1 MENFD
6 FILENLRFHLVEED
20 TIIFNGWFRDDN
32 PDKRQIEVYLDDEL
46 IPVSIDTKKGIEV
59 RQKYLYRKANI
70 SEEIFGTFT
79 LPKGWETKRK
89 LVVKTLHNNN
99 RTVCCVVQI
108 NNLIKRQY
116 EVPYFV
122 ESVENVEGK
131 VVIAGWAIGTGE
143 LQYSFSCNGKPYEIE
158 VTKNYRRDVMAVFPE
173 LSDSIESG
181 FKIVV
186 SEDLAGDIE
195 LIISCGDKQ
204 SVYNSK
210 LMRIN
215 NETVELPLVFKAVR
229 YFKNYGLKATIQ
241 HSKDK
246 LFKSNDKSDATALYE
261 AWRKK
266 NDITAEELEA
276 QRQVKFDYEPKFTIV
291 IPLYNTRIK
300 FLREMIDSIVAQTY
314 SNWELC
320 LADGT
325 GENSPLIPVLEEY
338 SGKDSRIK
346 YSVLKDNNGI
356 SENTNAAIAM
366 ATGEYIVLADHD
378 DIVPAN
384 ALFECAKALNEGQ
397 KAGKNIDVIYS
408 DEDKVDMRGKKFFE
422 PHFKSGYNVDLL
434 CSMNYICHLF
444 VVKSSLIGTLKKRD
458 GAVLRKEFDG
468 AQDHDFILRC
478 CEIAENIHHIPQI
491 LYHWRCHLD
500 STAANPESKMYAF
513 EAGRK
518 AVEEHYK
525 RIGVP
530 AEVVHGQFYGM
541 YKTNYKWEEEP
552 LISIIIPNKDHI
564 DDLKTC
570 MDSIDEKS
578 TYRNYEFIIVENNST
593 ESETFEFYKSIE
605 NRENVN
611 VLYYDDEFNFS
622 RINNF
627 GEKHAKGD
635 YILLLNND
643 TEIINPDCL
652 KEMLGYCMRDDV
664 GMVGARLYYED
675 DIIQHAGVILGFGGM
690 AGHAFIGSSR
700 FDNGYFSRIISA
712 QDLSAVTAACMM
724 VKKSVYEEVGG
735 LNEDFKVAFNDID
748 FCMMVR
754 KAGYL
759 IVYNPA
765 VELYHYESKSRGLED
780 TPEKVERFNS
790 EVARFID
797 TWNKE
802 LEAGDPYY
810 NINLS
815 LDKADFS
822 LKE

>member
-1 MENFD
+1 MENYD
-6 FILENLRFHLVEED
+6 FVLENIRFHLIEKD
-20 TIIFNGWFRDDN
+20 TLIFNGWFRDDN
-32 PDKRQIEVYLDDEL
+32 PDNRKIEVYLDDSL
-46 IPVSIDTKKGIEV
+46 IPADYEIKKGIEV
-59 RQKYLYRKANI
+59 RQKYLYRNANI
-70 SEEIFGTFT
+70 NEEIFGTIV
-79 LPKGWETKRK
+79 LPQDWKERQKLTVKSVKEGSSAVSCSIKVASLIERQSEVEYYIETEE
-89 LVVKTLHNNN
+89 LA
-99 RTVCCVVQI
+99 
-108 NNLIKRQY
+108 
-116 EVPYFV
+116 
-122 ESVENVEGK
+122 EGK
-131 VVIAGWAIGTGE
+131 MTLAGWAMGAVTPE
-143 LQYSFSCNGKPYEIE
+143 FEVFCNGSKVQAE
-158 VTKNYRRDVMAVFPE
+158 VTKTYRKDVKAVFPE
-173 LSDSIESG
+173 AGTDVQAG

-186 SEDLAGDIE
+186 NNAQKGKYKLVIT
-195 LIISCGDKQ
+195 CGDKKSEYCKQ
-204 SVYNSK
+204 NSALK
-210 LMRIN
+210 KFNSEENVAYR
-215 NETVELPLVFKAVR
+215 TVR
-229 YFKNYGLKATIQ
+229 YLKRYGAMATVKQIGKKL
-241 HSKDK
+241 SGKDK
-246 LFKSNDKSDATALYE
+246 AIVDLYP

-266 NDITAEELEA
+266 HEIKQAELDE
-276 QRQVKFDYEPKFTIV
+276 QRGIKFDYEPVFSIV

-300 FLREMIDSIVAQTY
+300 FLREMIDSIINQTY
-314 SNWELC
+314 GRWELC

-325 GENSPLIPVLEEY
+325 GENSPLIPVLKEY
-338 SGKDSRIK
+338 AEKDTRIK

-356 SENTNAAIAM
+356 SENTNAAISM

-384 ALFECAKALNEGQ
+384 ALFECAKALNEGKQ
-397 KAGKNIDVIYS
+397 TGKNIDVIYS
-408 DEDKVDMRGKKFFE
+408 DEDKVDMKGKKYFE
-422 PHFKSGYNVDLL
+422 PHFKSDYNIDLL

-444 VVKSSLIGTLKKRD
+444 VVKSSLVNELKKRD
-458 GAVLRKEFDG
+458 GAVLRREYDG

-478 CEIAENIHHIPQI
+478 CELAENVYHIPKI

-513 EAGRK
+513 EAGRR

-541 YKTNYKWEEEP
+541 FKTNYKWTEEP

-564 DDLKTC
+564 ADLRKC
-570 MDSIDEKS
+570 MDSIDKKS

-593 ESETFEFYKSIE
+593 EPETFEYYKSISE
-605 NRENVN
+605 RDNVT
-611 VLYYDDEFNFS
+611 VLYYEGDFNFS

-627 GEKHAKGD
+627 GEKHARGE
-635 YILLLNND
+635 YVLLLNND

-652 KEMLGYCMRDDV
+652 KEMLGYCMREDV

-675 DIIQHAGVILGFGGM
+675 DTIQHAGVVLGFGGM
-690 AGHAFIGSSR
+690 AGHTFIGSSR
-700 FDNGYFSRIISA
+700 YDNGYFSRIICA
-712 QDLSAVTAACMM
+712 QDYSAVTAACMM
-724 VKKSVYEEVGG
+724 VKKAVYEQVGG

-797 TWNKE
+797 RWHKE
-802 LEAGDPYY
+802 LAAGDPYY
-810 NINLS
+810 NPNLT

-822 LKE
+822 LNV

>member
-6 FILENLRFHLVEED
+6 FILENLRFHLTEKD

-32 PDKRQIEVYLDDEL
+32 PDKRQIEVYLDDE
-46 IPVSIDTKKGIEV
+46 PVSLSIDIKKGIEV
-59 RQKYLYRKANI
+59 RQKYLYRKANV
-70 SEEIFGTFT
+70 SEELFVKVKLPEGWKNHKKLYVRT
-79 LPKGWETKRK
+79 LYNE
-89 LVVKTLHNNN
+89 N
-99 RTVCCVVQI
+99 RPVCCAI
-108 NNLIKRQY
+108 NVCRLIERQN
-116 EVPYFV
+116 EVEYYIETEEIV
-122 ESVENVEGK
+122 DGK
-131 VVIAGWAIGTGE
+131 MIISGWAMGTSDVEFE
-143 LQYSFSCNGKPYEIE
+143 LCCNGKKLEFE
-158 VTKNYRRDVMAVFPE
+158 LTQNFRKDVSAVFPE
-173 LSDSIESG
+173 ADDEVQAG
-181 FKIVV
+181 FKIVANDPP
-186 SEDLAGDIE
+186 EGTIE
-195 LIISCGDKQ
+195 LVISCGEKKSIYSTKRQ
-204 SVYNSK
+204 LLQNANSGESLAIK
-210 LMRIN
+210 G
-215 NETVELPLVFKAVR
+215 FR
-229 YFKNYGLKATIQ
+229 YLKNYGVIATIK
-241 HSKDK
+241 HTKDR
-246 LFKSNDKSDATALYE
+246 LFGVKGEQDDLYP

-266 NDITAEELEA
+266 YEIKPDEIAA
-276 QRQVKFDYEPKFTIV
+276 QRQVKFDYEPKFSIV

-300 FLREMIDSIVAQTY
+300 FLREMMDSIINQTY
-314 SNWELC
+314 TNWELC
-320 LADGT
+320 LADGS
-325 GENSPLIPVLEEY
+325 GEGSKLISVLKDYAE
-338 SGKDSRIK
+338 KDSRIK

-356 SENTNAAIAM
+356 SENTNAAISM
-366 ATGEYIVLADHD
+366 ATGEFIVLSDHD

-384 ALFECAKALNEGQ
+384 ALFECAKALNEG
-397 KAGKNIDVIYS
+397 KKSGKNIDVIYT
-408 DEDKVDMRGKKFFE
+408 DEDKVDMRGKKFFQ
-422 PHFKSGYNVDLL
+422 PHFKSDYNIDLL

-444 VVKSSLIGTLKKRD
+444 VVKRDLVDKLKKRD

-478 CEIAENIHHIPQI
+478 CEEAENIHHIPKI

-541 YKTNYKWEEEP
+541 YKTNYKWEEQP
-552 LISIIIPNKDHI
+552 LVSIIIPNKDHI
-564 DDLKTC
+564 DDLKKC

-593 ESETFEFYKSIE
+593 EPETFEYYKSIE
-605 NRENVN
+605 NRDNVN
-611 VLYYDDEFNFS
+611 VLYYEDEFNFS

-797 TWNKE
+797 RWNKE
-802 LEAGDPYY
+802 LEAGDPYF
-810 NINLS
+810 NPNLS

-822 LKE
+822 LNI

>member
-1 MENFD
+1 MENYD
-6 FILENLRFHLVEED
+6 FVLENIRFHLIEKD
-20 TIIFNGWFRDDN
+20 TLIFNGWFRDDN
-32 PDKRQIEVYLDDEL
+32 PDNRKIEVYLDDSL
-46 IPVSIDTKKGIEV
+46 IPADYEIKKGIEV
-59 RQKYLYRKANI
+59 RQKYLYRNANI
-70 SEEIFGTFT
+70 NEEIFGTIV
-79 LPKGWETKRK
+79 LPQDWKERQKLTVKSVKEGSSAVSCSIKVASLIERQSEVEYYIETEE
-89 LVVKTLHNNN
+89 LA
-99 RTVCCVVQI
+99 
-108 NNLIKRQY
+108 
-116 EVPYFV
+116 
-122 ESVENVEGK
+122 EGK
-131 VVIAGWAIGTGE
+131 MTLAGWAMGAVTPE
-143 LQYSFSCNGKPYEIE
+143 FEVFCNDRKVQAE
-158 VTKNYRRDVMAVFPE
+158 VTKTYRKDVKAVFPE
-173 LSDSIESG
+173 AGTDVQAG

-186 SEDLAGDIE
+186 NNAPKGKYKLVITCGEKKSEY
-195 LIISCGDKQ
+195 SKQ
-204 SVYNSK
+204 NSALK
-210 LMRIN
+210 KFNSEENVAYR
-215 NETVELPLVFKAVR
+215 TVR
-229 YFKNYGLKATIQ
+229 YLKRYGAMATVKQI
-241 HSKDK
+241 SKKLSGKDK
-246 LFKSNDKSDATALYE
+246 AIVDLYP

-266 NDITAEELEA
+266 HEIKQAELDE
-276 QRQVKFDYEPKFTIV
+276 QRGIKFDYEPVFSIV

-300 FLREMIDSIVAQTY
+300 FLREMIDSIINQTY
-314 SNWELC
+314 GRWELC

-325 GENSPLIPVLEEY
+325 GENSPLIPVLKEY
-338 SGKDSRIK
+338 AEKDTRIK

-356 SENTNAAIAM
+356 SENTNAAISM
-366 ATGEYIVLADHD
+366 ASGEYIVLADHD

-384 ALFECAKALNEGQ
+384 ALFECAKALNEGIQ
-397 KAGKNIDVIYS
+397 TGKNIDVIYS
-408 DEDKVDMRGKKFFE
+408 DEDKVDMKGKKYFE
-422 PHFKSGYNVDLL
+422 PHFKSDYNIDLL

-444 VVKSSLIGTLKKRD
+444 VVKSSLVEELKKRD
-458 GAVLRKEFDG
+458 GAVLRREYDG

-478 CEIAENIHHIPQI
+478 CELAENVYHIPKI

-541 YKTNYKWEEEP
+541 FKTNYKWTDEP

-564 DDLKTC
+564 ADLKKC
-570 MDSIDEKS
+570 MDSIDNKS

-593 ESETFEFYKSIE
+593 EPETFEYYKSISE
-605 NRENVN
+605 RDNVT
-611 VLYYDDEFNFS
+611 VLYYEGDFNFS

-627 GEKHAKGD
+627 GEKHARGE
-635 YILLLNND
+635 YVLLLNND
-643 TEIINPDCL
+643 TEIINPECL
-652 KEMLGYCMRDDV
+652 KEMLGYCMREDV

-675 DIIQHAGVILGFGGM
+675 DTIQHAGVVLGFGGM
-690 AGHAFIGSSR
+690 AGHTFIGSSR
-700 FDNGYFSRIISA
+700 YDDGYFSRIICA
-712 QDLSAVTAACMM
+712 QDYSAVTAACMM
-724 VKKSVYEEVGG
+724 VKKAVYEQVGG

-790 EVARFID
+790 EVTRFID
-797 TWNKE
+797 RWHEE

-810 NINLS
+810 NPNLT

-822 LKE
+822 LNV

>member
-1 MENFD
+1 MENYD
-6 FILENLRFHLVEED
+6 FVLENIRFHLIEKD
-20 TIIFNGWFRDDN
+20 TLIFNGWFRDDN
-32 PDKRQIEVYLDDEL
+32 PDNRKIEVYLDDSL
-46 IPVSIDTKKGIEV
+46 IPADYEIKKGIEV
-59 RQKYLYRKANI
+59 RQKYLYRNANI
-70 SEEIFGTFT
+70 NEEIFVTVV
-79 LPKGWETKRK
+79 LPQDWKERQKLTVKSVKESSSAVSCSIKVASLIERQSEVEYYIETEE
-89 LVVKTLHNNN
+89 LA
-99 RTVCCVVQI
+99 
-108 NNLIKRQY
+108 
-116 EVPYFV
+116 
-122 ESVENVEGK
+122 EGK
-131 VVIAGWAIGTGE
+131 MTLAGWAMGTVTPE
-143 LQYSFSCNGKPYEIE
+143 FEVFCNGRKVQAE
-158 VTKNYRRDVMAVFPE
+158 VTKTYRKDVKAVFPE
-173 LSDSIESG
+173 AGTDVQAG

-186 SEDLAGDIE
+186 NNAPKGKYKLVIT
-195 LIISCGDKQ
+195 CGDKKSEYCKQ
-204 SVYNSK
+204 NSVLKKFNSEENVAY
-210 LMRIN
+210 R
-215 NETVELPLVFKAVR
+215 TVR
-229 YFKNYGLKATIQ
+229 YLKRYGAMATVRRIGKKL
-241 HSKDK
+241 SGKDK
-246 LFKSNDKSDATALYE
+246 AIVDLYP

-266 NDITAEELEA
+266 HEIKQAELDE
-276 QRQVKFDYEPKFTIV
+276 QRGIKFDYEPVFSIV

-300 FLREMIDSIVAQTY
+300 FLREMIDSIINQTY
-314 SNWELC
+314 GRWELC

-325 GENSPLIPVLEEY
+325 GENSPLIPVLKEY
-338 SGKDSRIK
+338 AEKDTRIK

-356 SENTNAAIAM
+356 SENTNAAISM
-366 ATGEYIVLADHD
+366 ASGEYIVLADHD

-384 ALFECAKALNEGQ
+384 ALFECAKALNEGKQ
-397 KAGKNIDVIYS
+397 TGKNIDVIYS
-408 DEDKVDMRGKKFFE
+408 DEDKVDMKGKKYFE
-422 PHFKSGYNVDLL
+422 PHFKSDYNIDLL

-444 VVKSSLIGTLKKRD
+444 VVKSSLVEELKKRD
-458 GAVLRKEFDG
+458 GAVLRREYDG

-478 CEIAENIHHIPQI
+478 CELAENVYHIPKI

-541 YKTNYKWEEEP
+541 FKTNYKWTEEP

-564 DDLKTC
+564 ADLRKC
-570 MDSIDEKS
+570 MDSIDKKS

-593 ESETFEFYKSIE
+593 ETETFEYYKSISE
-605 NRENVN
+605 RDNVT
-611 VLYYDDEFNFS
+611 VLYYEGDFNFS

-627 GEKHAKGD
+627 GEKHARGE
-635 YILLLNND
+635 YVLLLNND

-652 KEMLGYCMRDDV
+652 KEMLGYCMREDV
-664 GMVGARLYYED
+664 GIVGARLYYED
-675 DIIQHAGVILGFGGM
+675 DTIQHAGVVLGFGGM
-690 AGHAFIGSSR
+690 AGHTFIGSSR
-700 FDNGYFSRIISA
+700 YDDGYFSRIICA
-712 QDLSAVTAACMM
+712 QDYSAVTAACMM
-724 VKKSVYEEVGG
+724 VKKAVYEQVGG

-797 TWNKE
+797 RWHEE

-810 NINLS
+810 NPNLT

-822 LKE
+822 LNV

>member
-1 MENFD
+1 MENYD
-6 FILENLRFHLVEED
+6 FVLENMRFHLIEKD
-20 TIIFNGWFRDDN
+20 TLIFNGWFRDDN
-32 PDKRQIEVYLDDEL
+32 PDNRKIEVYLDDSL
-46 IPVSIDTKKGIEV
+46 IPAHYEIKKGIEV
-59 RQKYLYRKANI
+59 RQKYLYRNANI
-70 SEEIFGTFT
+70 NEEIFGTVV
-79 LPKGWETKRK
+79 LPQDWKERQKLIVKSVKEGSSAVSCSIKVTSLIERQSEVEYYIETEE
-89 LVVKTLHNNN
+89 LA
-99 RTVCCVVQI
+99 
-108 NNLIKRQY
+108 
-116 EVPYFV
+116 
-122 ESVENVEGK
+122 EGK
-131 VVIAGWAIGTGE
+131 MTLAGWAMGAVTPE
-143 LQYSFSCNGKPYEIE
+143 FEVFCNGRKVQAE
-158 VTKNYRRDVMAVFPE
+158 VTKTYRKDVKAVFPE
-173 LSDSIESG
+173 AGTDVQAG

-186 SEDLAGDIE
+186 NNAPKGKYKLVITCGEKKSEY
-195 LIISCGDKQ
+195 SKQ
-204 SVYNSK
+204 NSALK
-210 LMRIN
+210 KFNSEENVAYR
-215 NETVELPLVFKAVR
+215 TVR
-229 YFKNYGLKATIQ
+229 YLKRYGAMATVKQI
-241 HSKDK
+241 SKK
-246 LFKSNDKSDATALYE
+246 LSGKDQAIVDLYP

-266 NDITAEELEA
+266 HEIKQAELDE
-276 QRQVKFDYEPKFTIV
+276 QRGIKFDYEPVFSIV

-300 FLREMIDSIVAQTY
+300 FLREMIDSIINQTY
-314 SNWELC
+314 GRWELC

-325 GENSPLIPVLEEY
+325 GENSPLIPVLKEY
-338 SGKDSRIK
+338 AEKDTRIK

-356 SENTNAAIAM
+356 SENTNAAISM
-366 ATGEYIVLADHD
+366 ASGEYIVLADHD

-384 ALFECAKALNEGQ
+384 ALFECAKALNEGK

-408 DEDKVDMRGKKFFE
+408 DEDKVDMKGKKYFE
-422 PHFKSGYNVDLL
+422 PHFKSDYNIDLL

-444 VVKSSLIGTLKKRD
+444 VVKSSLVEELKKRD
-458 GAVLRKEFDG
+458 GAVLRREYDG

-478 CEIAENIHHIPQI
+478 CELAENVYHIPKI

-525 RIGVP
+525 RIGVS

-541 YKTNYKWEEEP
+541 FKTNYKWTEEP

-564 DDLKTC
+564 ADLRKC
-570 MDSIDEKS
+570 MDSIDNKS
-578 TYRNYEFIIVENNST
+578 SYRNYEFIIVENNST
-593 ESETFEFYKSIE
+593 EPETFEYYKSISE
-605 NRENVN
+605 RDNVT
-611 VLYYDDEFNFS
+611 VLYYEGDFNFS

-627 GEKHAKGD
+627 GEKHARGE
-635 YILLLNND
+635 YVLLLNND

-652 KEMLGYCMRDDV
+652 KEMLGYCMREDV
-664 GMVGARLYYED
+664 GIVGARLYYED
-675 DIIQHAGVILGFGGM
+675 DTIQHAGVVLGFGGI
-690 AGHAFIGSSR
+690 AGHTFIGSSR
-700 FDNGYFSRIISA
+700 YDDGYFSRIICA
-712 QDLSAVTAACMM
+712 QDYSAVTAACMM
-724 VKKSVYEEVGG
+724 VKKAVYEQVGG

-797 TWNKE
+797 RWHKE

-810 NINLS
+810 NPNLT

-822 LKE
+822 LNV

>member
-1 MENFD
+1 MENYD
-6 FILENLRFHLVEED
+6 FVLENIRFHLIEKD
-20 TIIFNGWFRDDN
+20 TLIFNGWFRDDN
-32 PDKRQIEVYLDDEL
+32 PDNRKIEVYLDDSL
-46 IPVSIDTKKGIEV
+46 IPAHYEIKKGIEV
-59 RQKYLYRKANI
+59 RQKYLYRNANI
-70 SEEIFGTFT
+70 NEEIFGTIV
-79 LPKGWETKRK
+79 LPQDWKERQKLTVKSVKEGSSAVSCSIKVASLIERQSEVEYYIETEE
-89 LVVKTLHNNN
+89 LA
-99 RTVCCVVQI
+99 
-108 NNLIKRQY
+108 
-116 EVPYFV
+116 
-122 ESVENVEGK
+122 EGK
-131 VVIAGWAIGTGE
+131 MTLAGWAMGAVTPE
-143 LQYSFSCNGKPYEIE
+143 FEVFCNDRKVQAE
-158 VTKNYRRDVMAVFPE
+158 VTKTYRKDVKAVFPE
-173 LSDSIESG
+173 AGTDVQAG

-186 SEDLAGDIE
+186 NNAPKGKYKLVITCGEKKSEY
-195 LIISCGDKQ
+195 SKQ
-204 SVYNSK
+204 NSALK
-210 LMRIN
+210 KFNSEENVAYR
-215 NETVELPLVFKAVR
+215 TVR
-229 YFKNYGLKATIQ
+229 YLKRYGAMATVKQI
-241 HSKDK
+241 SKKLSGKDK
-246 LFKSNDKSDATALYE
+246 AIVDLYP

-266 NDITAEELEA
+266 HEIKQAELDE
-276 QRQVKFDYEPKFTIV
+276 QRGIKFDYEPVFSIV

-300 FLREMIDSIVAQTY
+300 FLREMIDSIINQTY
-314 SNWELC
+314 GRWELC

-325 GENSPLIPVLEEY
+325 GENSPLIPVLKEY
-338 SGKDSRIK
+338 AKKDTRIK

-356 SENTNAAIAM
+356 SENTNAAISM
-366 ATGEYIVLADHD
+366 ASGEYIVLADHD

-384 ALFECAKALNEGQ
+384 ALFECAKALNEGKQ
-397 KAGKNIDVIYS
+397 TGKNIDVIYS
-408 DEDKVDMRGKKFFE
+408 DEDKVDMKGKKYFE
-422 PHFKSGYNVDLL
+422 PHFKSDYNIDLL

-444 VVKSSLIGTLKKRD
+444 VVKRTLVEELKKRD
-458 GAVLRKEFDG
+458 GAVLRREYDG

-478 CEIAENIHHIPQI
+478 CELAENVYHIPKI

-541 YKTNYKWEEEP
+541 FKTNYKWTEEP

-564 DDLKTC
+564 ADLRKC
-570 MDSIDEKS
+570 MDSIDNKS

-593 ESETFEFYKSIE
+593 ETETFEYYKSISE
-605 NRENVN
+605 RDNVT
-611 VLYYDDEFNFS
+611 VLYYEGDFNFS

-627 GEKHAKGD
+627 GEKHARGE
-635 YILLLNND
+635 YVLLLNND

-652 KEMLGYCMRDDV
+652 KEMLGYCMREDV

-675 DIIQHAGVILGFGGM
+675 DTIQHAGVVLGFGGM
-690 AGHAFIGSSR
+690 AGHTFIGSSR
-700 FDNGYFSRIISA
+700 YDNGYFSRIICA
-712 QDLSAVTAACMM
+712 QDYSAVTAACMM
-724 VKKSVYEEVGG
+724 VKKAVYEQVGG

-797 TWNKE
+797 RWHEE
-802 LEAGDPYY
+802 LAAGDPYY
-810 NINLS
+810 NPNLT

-822 LKE
+822 LNV

>member
-1 MENFD
+1 MENYD
-6 FILENLRFHLVEED
+6 FVLENIRFHLIEKD
-20 TIIFNGWFRDDN
+20 TLIFNGWFRDDN
-32 PDKRQIEVYLDDEL
+32 PDNRKIEVYLDDSL
-46 IPVSIDTKKGIEV
+46 IPADYEIKKGIEV
-59 RQKYLYRKANI
+59 RQKYLYRNANI
-70 SEEIFGTFT
+70 NEEIFGTIV
-79 LPKGWETKRK
+79 LPQDWKERQKLTVKSVKESSSAVSCSIKVASLIERQSEVEYYIETEE
-89 LVVKTLHNNN
+89 LA
-99 RTVCCVVQI
+99 
-108 NNLIKRQY
+108 
-116 EVPYFV
+116 
-122 ESVENVEGK
+122 EGK
-131 VVIAGWAIGTGE
+131 MTLAGWAMGAVTPE
-143 LQYSFSCNGKPYEIE
+143 FEVFCNGRKVQAE
-158 VTKNYRRDVMAVFPE
+158 VTKTYRKDVKAVFPE
-173 LSDSIESG
+173 AGTDVQAG

-186 SEDLAGDIE
+186 NNAPKGKYKLVIT
-195 LIISCGDKQ
+195 CGDKKSEYCKQ
-204 SVYNSK
+204 NSALK
-210 LMRIN
+210 KFNSEENVAYR
-215 NETVELPLVFKAVR
+215 TVR
-229 YFKNYGLKATIQ
+229 YLKRYGAMATVRQIGKKL
-241 HSKDK
+241 SGKDK
-246 LFKSNDKSDATALYE
+246 AIVDLYP

-266 NDITAEELEA
+266 HEIKQAELDE
-276 QRQVKFDYEPKFTIV
+276 QRGIKFDYEPVFSIV

-300 FLREMIDSIVAQTY
+300 FLREMIDSIINQTY
-314 SNWELC
+314 GRWELC

-325 GENSPLIPVLEEY
+325 GENSPLIPVLKEY
-338 SGKDSRIK
+338 AEKDTRIK

-356 SENTNAAIAM
+356 SENTNAAISM
-366 ATGEYIVLADHD
+366 ASGEYIVLADHD

-384 ALFECAKALNEGQ
+384 ALFECAKALNEGKQ
-397 KAGKNIDVIYS
+397 TGKNIDVIYS
-408 DEDKVDMRGKKFFE
+408 DEDKVDMKGKKYFE
-422 PHFKSGYNVDLL
+422 PHFKSDYNIDLL

-444 VVKSSLIGTLKKRD
+444 VVKSSLVDELKKRD
-458 GAVLRKEFDG
+458 GAVLRREYDG

-478 CEIAENIHHIPQI
+478 CELAENVYHIPKI

-541 YKTNYKWEEEP
+541 FKTNYKWTEEP

-564 DDLKTC
+564 ADLRKC
-570 MDSIDEKS
+570 MDSIDKKS

-593 ESETFEFYKSIE
+593 ETETFEYYKSISE
-605 NRENVN
+605 RDNVT
-611 VLYYDDEFNFS
+611 VLYYEGDFNFS

-627 GEKHAKGD
+627 GEKHARGE
-635 YILLLNND
+635 YVLLLNND

-652 KEMLGYCMRDDV
+652 KEMLGYCMREDV

-675 DIIQHAGVILGFGGM
+675 DTIQHAGVVLGFGGM
-690 AGHAFIGSSR
+690 AGHTFIGSSR
-700 FDNGYFSRIISA
+700 YDNGYFSRIICA
-712 QDLSAVTAACMM
+712 QDYSAVTAACMM
-724 VKKSVYEEVGG
+724 VKKAVYEQVGG

-797 TWNKE
+797 RWHKE
-802 LEAGDPYY
+802 LAAGDPYY
-810 NINLS
+810 NPNLT

-822 LKE
+822 LNV